1 MNVIEKRIHDLF
13 HYSPE
18 LTKQEDFEQFW
29 QRTLFEVHEIPLH
42 STRTEHHT
50 IIGSIEVFDVNF
62 NGYKET
68 PLHGFLIKPKSGDEM
83 PPKNGFPCV
92 IVFHGYHHTRSGPE
106 HYLEWLS
113 LGIAV
118 FAVSVRGQSSGN
130 TLGSEHGMIKGWM
143 TENLLN
149 IEESYYKALAV
160 DHLRAVRWVLEQAD
174 LDSTRIAAIGSSQG
188 GGLALLA
195 AEFYPQLSAV
205 VADIPNLCHVDYGV
219 FYSQGSLT
227 EIAEFCRRV
236 NTDWQSVLKN
246 LSYFDH
252 LNLADRIQLPIMLSV
267 GLKDLIC
274 MPETIFPVYNQISS
288 QQKSLEIYPFTGH
301 AVEYAQKKKG
311 MEFIYKH
318 LFTYAE

>member
-1 MNVIEKRIHDLF
+1 MNVIEKRIDDLF
-13 HYSPE
+13 RYTPE
-18 LTKQEDFEQFW
+18 LTKQDDLDAFW
-29 QRTLFEVHEIPLH
+29 QRALVNVHELPLH
-42 STRTEHHT
+42 STRTVHPT
-50 IIGSIEVFDVNF
+50 IIGSIDVFDVNF
-62 NGYKET
+62 NGFKET
-68 PLHGFLIKPKSGDEM
+68 PLHGFLIKPKSSD
-83 PPKNGFPCV
+83 PQTQFPCV
-92 IVFHGYHHTRSGPE
+92 VVFHGYHHVRTGPE
-106 HYLEWLS
+106 HYMEWLS

-130 TLGSEHGMIKGWM
+130 TLGSEHSMVKGWM

-149 IEESYYKALAV
+149 IEESYYMALAV

-174 LDSTRIAAIGSSQG
+174 IDASKVAVTGGSQG

-205 VADIPNLCHVDYGV
+205 VADVPNLCHVDYGV

-227 EIAEFCRRV
+227 EIAEFCRKV
-236 NTDWQSVLKN
+236 NTDWQGVLKN

-252 LNLADRIQLPIMLSV
+252 LNLADRIHVPIMLSV

-274 MPETIFPVYNQISS
+274 MPETIFPVYNRISS
-288 QQKSLEIYPFTGH
+288 QEKSIEIYPFTGH

-311 MEFIYKH
+311 MAFIYNH
-318 LFTYAE
+318 LIEQ